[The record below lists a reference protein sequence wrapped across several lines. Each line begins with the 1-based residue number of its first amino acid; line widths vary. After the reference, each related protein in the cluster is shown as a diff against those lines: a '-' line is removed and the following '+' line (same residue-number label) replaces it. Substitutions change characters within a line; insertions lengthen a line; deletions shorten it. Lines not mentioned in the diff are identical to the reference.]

1 MVFGANNDIALRLKV
16 STATIGCG
24 RRAGV
29 MVTLPSSIK
38 APSAPW
44 PSERLALHAQNVDN
58 LLGGDSRSHHPKA
71 SFGGLFHVMLLGN

>member
-44 PSERLALHAQNVDN
+44 SSERLALHAQNV
-58 LLGGDSRSHHPKA
+58 G
-71 SFGGLFHVMLLGN
+71 

>member
-1 MVFGANNDIALRLKV
+1 MVFGANNDIALRLLKV

-29 MVTLPSSIK
+29 TVTLPSSIK

-44 PSERLALHAQNVDN
+44 SSERLALHAQNV
-58 LLGGDSRSHHPKA
+58 G
-71 SFGGLFHVMLLGN
+71 